1 MMDFG
6 KSKRLTL
13 NWNNFYK
20 LKQIKKYRFGIL
32 TIQHTPGFKVKF
44 LLESTM
50 SRFFAS
56 LESSG
61 SESENELFESNKK
74 NKFMNTEFLDSDSQS
89 DFSDYSSSGS
99 DASDSEGDDHE
110 EEQAAPVRKSRFLM
124 VSDSEDDEDASGR
137 VLKSQKEKTFD
148 EINATISLIN
158 DSMSNEDWNGANINF
173 DRLMK
178 VVTKNSRLGLPSE
191 FFVFLNDIENVH
203 LAKLTAAEVKKL
215 EKDAAKAFNALR
227 QKTRKAVSSYATEIK
242 RATAT
247 EEEINQASAEMIKL
261 PKFGKI
267 DDMIRG
273 ESNKVIELT
282 PENVTRKLQEIIAS
296 RGKKNIDRNEN
307 LNTLRKLLSMAASS
321 EQKIQ
326 ILNAQISTEFDIAS
340 LGSSSYMPYSLWN
353 SALQNIKLMLE
364 LLLSD
369 SKFYAQSEDNGS
381 KSGVDGDDM
390 DGFVGLPTVA
400 GIRGSFSSYLY
411 RIDDEYLRALQNIDS
426 HSNEYIDFMK
436 EELILASVLMKS
448 REFFVAIG
456 SDEAECNVVA
466 RFFEHIYY
474 KDNASLS
481 KCDPV
486 FPSGKQI
493 YEMISEKANEK
504 LKQKVQLCLVYNLS
518 LNNDYKS
525 AREIFLAGRFQEIA
539 SSLDVQSQIIYNRAL
554 VQMAICAFRLGLIK
568 DCYFSLQEICSSGR
582 PKELLAQ
589 GSQGQRF
596 TEKTAEQD
604 RIDRQRQLP
613 THMHLNIEL
622 IDCIFLTCSMILEVP
637 QSALFSKKINQN
649 DRKMYQSR
657 HLKRLMDAMER
668 SVFDGPAENTRE
680 SLVMAARS
688 LALADWESASRLCTS
703 AKAWESLPCFN
714 QGTRDMVINRIKESA
729 LCTFI
734 FSYGSSFES
743 VSLEYLSETF
753 ELPIASVVELVNNLI
768 PETGITASFDQ
779 DRKFLVWKNSV
790 ELTRIQEVALVLSDK
805 VQVIIDRNEETS
817 EMIRRPH
824 SYKV

>member
-1 MMDFG
+1 
-6 KSKRLTL
+6 
-13 NWNNFYK
+13 
-20 LKQIKKYRFGIL
+20 
-32 TIQHTPGFKVKF
+32 
-44 LLESTM
+44 M

-74 NKFMNTEFLDSDSQS
+74 NKFMNTEFSDSDSQS
-89 DFSDYSSSGS
+89 DFSDFSSSGS
-99 DASDSEGDDHE
+99 DGSSESEGSDHE

-124 VSDSEDDEDASGR
+124 DSDSDDDEDASGK
-137 VLKSQKEKTFD
+137 VLKSQKEKAFD

-158 DSMSNEDWNGANINF
+158 DSMSNEDWNGANISF

-178 VVTKNSRLGLPSE
+178 VVGKSSRLGLPNE

-203 LAKLTAAEVKKL
+203 LAKLTPAEVKKL
-215 EKDAAKAFNALR
+215 DKDTAKAFNALR
-227 QKTRKAVSSYATEIK
+227 QKSRKAVSTYSSEIK

-247 EEEINQASAEMIKL
+247 EEELKQAALETIKL

-273 ESNKVIELT
+273 ESSKVIELT
-282 PENVTRKLQEIIAS
+282 PENVTRKLKEIVSS
-296 RGKKNIDRNEN
+296 RGKKNVDRNEN
-307 LNTLRKLLSMAASS
+307 LNILRKLFSMATSS

-340 LGSSSYMPYSLWN
+340 LGTSSYMPHTLWN

-369 SKFYAQSEDNGS
+369 SKFYAPVEDNDSVNDFSEDG
-381 KSGVDGDDM
+381 M
-390 DGFVGLPTVA
+390 TGFGGLPTVA

-426 HSNEYIDFMK
+426 HSNEYVEFLKD
-436 EELILASVLMKS
+436 ELTLASILIKS
-448 REFFVAIG
+448 RDFFVAIK

-474 KDNASLS
+474 KDEEMLS
-481 KCDPV
+481 KSGSS
-486 FPSGKQI
+486 FPSGKDI
-493 YEMISEKANEK
+493 LDLISEKANEK

-518 LNNDYKS
+518 LNNDFKS
-525 AREIFLAGRFQEIA
+525 AREVFLAGRFQEI
-539 SSLDVQSQIIYNRAL
+539 SSTLEISSQIIYNRAL

-589 GSQGQRF
+589 GVQGQKF
-596 TEKTAEQD
+596 SDKSAEQD

-637 QSALFSKKINQN
+637 QFALFSKKINQS

-657 HLKRLMDAMER
+657 HLRRLLDAVER
-668 SVFDGPAENTRE
+668 NIFNGPPENTRE
-680 SLVMAARS
+680 SLVMSARA
-688 LALADWESASRLCTS
+688 LALADWESSSNLCVS
-703 AKAWESLPCFN
+703 AKAWESLPNFETTAR
-714 QGTRDMVINRIKESA
+714 GMIINRIKESA
-729 LCTFI
+729 LCTYIYTF
-734 FSYGSSFES
+734 GASFES
-743 VSLEYLSETF
+743 ISLDYLAETF
-753 ELPIASVVELVNNLI
+753 EMQINAVEELISHLISEAGIPVSISQDKKFLLWKSNVELSRMQEIALI
-768 PETGITASFDQ
+768 IA
-779 DRKFLVWKNSV
+779 
-790 ELTRIQEVALVLSDK
+790 DK
-805 VQVIIDRNEETS
+805 VQVVIDRNEETS
-817 EMIRRPH
+817 DMLRRPH

>member
-1 MMDFG
+1 
-6 KSKRLTL
+6 
-13 NWNNFYK
+13 
-20 LKQIKKYRFGIL
+20 
-32 TIQHTPGFKVKF
+32 
-44 LLESTM
+44 M

-74 NKFMNTEFLDSDSQS
+74 NKFMNTEFSESDSQS
-89 DFSDYSSSGS
+89 DFSDYSSSGNDS
-99 DASDSEGDDHE
+99 SSDSEGDDQE
-110 EEQAAPVRKSRFLM
+110 EEQAAPIRKSRFLM

-137 VLKSQKEKTFD
+137 VLKSQKEKIFD

-173 DRLMK
+173 DRLLK
-178 VVTKNSRLGLPSE
+178 VVTKNSRLVLPNE

-203 LAKLTAAEVKKL
+203 LAKLTATEVKKL
-215 EKDAAKAFNALR
+215 EKDTAKAFNALR
-227 QKTRKAVSSYATEIK
+227 QKTRKAVSSYSTEIK

-247 EEEINQASAEMIKL
+247 EDELSQAAAEMIKL

-267 DDMIRG
+267 EDMIRG
-273 ESNKVIELT
+273 ESSKIVELT
-282 PENVTRKLQEIIAS
+282 PENVTRKLQEIVAS

-307 LNTLRKLLSMAASS
+307 LNVLRKLFSMASSS

-326 ILNAQISTEFDIAS
+326 ILNSQISTEFDIAS

-353 SALQNIKLMLE
+353 SALQNIRIMLE

-369 SKFYAQSEDNGS
+369 SKFYAQSEDNATL
-381 KSGVDGDDM
+381 KSGIIEDDM
-390 DGFVGLPTVA
+390 DGFAGLPTVT

-426 HSNEYIDFMK
+426 HSTEYIEFMK
-436 EELILASVLMKS
+436 EEFILASVLIKS

-456 SDEAECNVVA
+456 SDEAECNVAA

-474 KDNASLS
+474 KDEDSLS
-481 KCDPV
+481 KSDCV
-486 FPSGKQI
+486 FPSGKAI
-493 YEMISEKANEK
+493 VEMISEKANEK
-504 LKQKVQLCLVYNLS
+504 LKQKVQLCLIYSLS

-525 AREIFLAGRFQEIA
+525 AREIFLTGRFQDIA
-539 SSLDVQSQIIYNRAL
+539 SSLDIQSQIIYNRAL

-589 GSQGQRF
+589 GSQPQRF
-596 TEKTAEQD
+596 TDKTAEQD

-622 IDCIFLTCSMILEVP
+622 IDCVFLTCSMILEVP

-657 HLKRLMDAMER
+657 HLKRLMDAVER
-668 SVFDGPAENTRE
+668 NVFDGPAENTRE
-680 SLVMAARS
+680 SLVMAARALS
-688 LALADWESASRLCTS
+688 LADWESASRLCIT
-703 AKAWESLPCFN
+703 AKAWESLPNFA
-714 QGTRDMVINRIKESA
+714 QGTRDMIIDRIKESA

-734 FSYGSSFES
+734 YSYGSSFETIGF
-743 VSLEYLSETF
+743 EYLAGTF
-753 ELPIASVVELVNNLI
+753 EMSITAVVELISLLI
-768 PETGITASFDQ
+768 LETGFPASVDQ
-779 DRKFLVWKNSV
+779 DNKFLVWKAST
-790 ELTRIQEVALVLSDK
+790 ELSRIQELALVLSDK
-805 VQVIIDRNEETS
+805 VQVVIDRNEETS

-824 SYKV
+824 SYKA